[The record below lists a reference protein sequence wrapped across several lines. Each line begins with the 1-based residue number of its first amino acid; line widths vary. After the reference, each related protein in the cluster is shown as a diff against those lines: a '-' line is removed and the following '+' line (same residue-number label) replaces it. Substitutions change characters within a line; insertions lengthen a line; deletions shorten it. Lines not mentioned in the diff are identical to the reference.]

1 MLRVLTSLYLLLS
14 LSTNPTVTIPGVQN
28 LQGNRATTSTH
39 VAASL
44 DILSVHPIP
53 TKKPEYVSPIISA
66 TSSLAIDLSTNTV
79 LYEKNIYE
87 ERPIASLSKL
97 MTAVI
102 IMEEGSEDDIVTVS
116 GTAASTAGSTIWLSR
131 GEKITVKNL
140 LAAAMIPSAND
151 AAVALAEYNA
161 GTEKI
166 FVEKMN
172 AYAEKFGMTQ
182 TKFVNATGL
191 DGETENTSTAYD
203 LAILS
208 RYALNNPL
216 LRQYAG
222 TKELTV
228 TSVEGATTHK
238 LENTNQ
244 LIGSYLDIKGLKTG
258 YTIKAGE
265 CLIALKTT
273 DNGNEIITIVL
284 NADDRFKDTKLLLDW
299 VIHAY
304 NW

>member
-14 LSTNPTVTIPGVQN
+14 LSSNPTVTIPLAQN
-28 LQGNRATTSTH
+28 EGIRNATHTT
-39 VAASL
+39 VASIDL
-44 DILSVHPIP
+44 LSVHPIP
-53 TKKPEYVSPIISA
+53 TKKPEYISPILSA
-66 TSSLAIDLSTNTV
+66 SSSLAIDLSTNTV

-102 IMEEGSEDDIVTVS
+102 TMEEGKEDDVVIIS
-116 GTAASTAGSTIWLSR
+116 GTAASTPGSTVWLSR
-131 GEKITVKNL
+131 GETITVENL
-140 LAAAMIPSAND
+140 LAATMIASAND

-161 GTEKI
+161 GTEEI

-191 DGETENTSTAYD
+191 DGTVENSSTAYD

-208 RYALNNPL
+208 RYALQYPL

-228 TSVEGATTHK
+228 TSTEGATTHK
-238 LENTNQ
+238 LETTNQ

-265 CLIALKTT
+265 CLIALKNTE
-273 DNGNEIITIVL
+273 NGNEIITIML
-284 NADDRFKDTKLLLDW
+284 NSTDRFKDTKLLLEW
-299 VIHAY
+299 VFHAY